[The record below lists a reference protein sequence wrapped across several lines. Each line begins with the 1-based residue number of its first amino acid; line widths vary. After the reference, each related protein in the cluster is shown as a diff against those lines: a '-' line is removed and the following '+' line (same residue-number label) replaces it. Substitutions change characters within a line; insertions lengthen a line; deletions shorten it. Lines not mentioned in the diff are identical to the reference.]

1 MTYQSVKQKTG
12 RSGFPEQLIDRR
24 TQNTKENYIPG
35 IPLRIVSEIG
45 KGAYG
50 QVFECLTNDN
60 LSVAVKRISFDKY
73 GIRCLNEATIM
84 SSIKHAHIASA
95 QNIYSDDGSIYI
107 VSTKAKTDLNKWT
120 RKTKKGNIP
129 DNKTLLSWSRALV
142 SALSCLHSQGVI
154 HCDMKASNVLYYGAK
169 TDIKLNDFTLSVV
182 RHNQNSKYSHNKCTS
197 THRPYEVWIGDK
209 WNEKVDIWGLGC
221 TLFEIAYGQLLFPY
235 QGGTNIPDEEIKKR
249 MINCLL
255 DWSERGPIQTSL
267 QLSPSSNDYLGFCLP
282 QDFFSEDKKLFNSFI
297 LSMLSLLP
305 DERPSIFKLQQ
316 HPFLNQEAP
325 FKKISFF
332 VYSSEGY
339 FSGPK
344 ERLKTRL
351 YQFLSQDIYEFVME
365 LYSRSTGLKQIY
377 NVFLNDNIKIC
388 LCILVACKLTK
399 QPLPLSYFT
408 MSENMGGLG
417 LNNEEYSLVFNLE
430 TKFCEYFSFRLH
442 VSPKIANIPSA
453 ESNASGS
460 RFSESDT

>member
-1 MTYQSVKQKTG
+1 MNNKQSG
-12 RSGFPEQLIDRR
+12 RFEISSMEKF
-24 TQNTKENYIPG
+24 IPG
-35 IPLRIVSEIG
+35 VPLRVVSEIG

-84 SSIKHAHIASA
+84 TSIKHSHIAFS
-95 QNIYSDDGSIYI
+95 QNIYTDEGSIYI
-107 VSTKAKTDLNKWT
+107 VSQKAKTDLNKWT
-120 RKTKKGNIP
+120 RRSKKGNVP
-129 DNKTLLSWSRALV
+129 DNKTLLNWSRALV

-154 HCDMKASNVLYYGAK
+154 HCDMKASNVLYFGGK
-169 TDIKLNDFTLSVV
+169 SDIRLNDFTLSIV
-182 RHNQNSKYSHNKCTS
+182 RHNQNRKYTHNICTS
-197 THRPYEVWIGDK
+197 THRPYEVWNGHQ

-255 DWSERGPIQTSL
+255 DWGQRGPIQSSL
-267 QLSPSSNDYLGFCLP
+267 PNGPSSQDFLAFSLP
-282 QDFFSEDKKLFNSFI
+282 QEFFDPEKKLFNSFI
-297 LSMLSLLP
+297 LSMLGLQP
-305 DERPSIFKLQQ
+305 EERPSIFDLQQ
-316 HPFLNQEAP
+316 HPFLNQDSS

-339 FSGPK
+339 FQGPK
-344 ERLKTRL
+344 EKLKSQL

-365 LYSRSTGLKQIY
+365 LYSRCHGLKHI
-377 NVFLNDNIKIC
+377 DNIILSEHLKVC
-388 LCILVACKLTK
+388 LCILVGCKIIK

-408 MSENMGGLG
+408 MSDSMGGIG
-417 LNNEEYSLVFNLE
+417 LTNQDYGLIFKLE
-430 TKFCEYFSFRLH
+430 PKFCEYFSFRLH
-442 VSPKIANIPSA
+442 VSPKIANYASA
-453 ESNASGS
+453 ESN
-460 RFSESDT
+460 T